1 MKTNYPK
8 VKKMTEEQVKA
19 LIQELRDEMPDIF
32 KKLNEGANKDKE
44 EGYQSYLKEE
54 KKKDNK

>member
-1 MKTNYPK
+1 
-8 VKKMTEEQVKA
+8 MTEEQVKA
-19 LIQELRDEMPDIF
+19 LIQELRDEIPDIL
-32 KKLNEGANKDKE
+32 KKLNEDEGKDKE

>member
-1 MKTNYPK
+1 
-8 VKKMTEEQVKA
+8 MTEEQVKA
-19 LIQELRDEMPDIF
+19 LIQELRDEIPDIL
-32 KKLNEGANKDKE
+32 KKLNEDESKDKE

>member
-1 MKTNYPK
+1 
-8 VKKMTEEQVKA
+8 MTEEEVKA